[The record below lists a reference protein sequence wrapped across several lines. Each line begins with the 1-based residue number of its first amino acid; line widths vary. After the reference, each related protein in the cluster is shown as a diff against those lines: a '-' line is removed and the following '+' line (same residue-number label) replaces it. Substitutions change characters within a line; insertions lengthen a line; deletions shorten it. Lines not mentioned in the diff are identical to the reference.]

1 MPEGII
7 RETNFQTANL
17 AQQNEQ
23 SLVLDVCG
31 LKDGDSRAIY
41 RNVNLDIRNYNKIQM
56 FVHGESNAGSEPIND
71 NEATVFVR
79 LGTDF
84 VSNYYEYEMPVKISP
99 WGNHAASSVWPQ
111 ENNLT
116 INLNHL
122 KELKKNRNST
132 EFSNF
137 DRFTRTDPDNNNSN
151 ITVVGNP
158 NFTKPYSAQ

>member
-1 MPEGII
+1 M
-7 RETNFQTANL
+7 
-17 AQQNEQ
+17 
-23 SLVLDVCG
+23 V
-31 LKDGDSRAIY
+31 
-41 RNVNLDIRNYNKIQM
+41 
-56 FVHGESNAGSEPIND
+56 SEPIND
-71 NEATVFVR
+71 NEATVFIG

-99 WGNHAASSVWPQ
+99 WGNNVASSVWPQ

-122 KELKKNRNST
+122 KELKNRNAS

-137 DRFTRTDPDNNNSN
+137 DRYSRLDPDNPSSN

-158 NFTKPYSAQ
+158 NLQGVKTIMIGVRNPKSNDSNNQWQPDDGLEKCVEMGKRIKVK

>member
-1 MPEGII
+1 MGII
-7 RETNFQTANL
+7 RETNYQTANL

-23 SLVLDVCG
+23 SLVMDVCG

-41 RNVNLDIRNYNKIQM
+41 RNINLDIRNYNKIQM

-99 WGNHAASSVWPQ
+99 WEIMLQIQYGH
-111 ENNLT
+111 
-116 INLNHL
+116 
-122 KELKKNRNST
+122 KK
-132 EFSNF
+132 
-137 DRFTRTDPDNNNSN
+137 
-151 ITVVGNP
+151 II
-158 NFTKPYSAQ
+158 